1 MTPRLETINEKRLI
15 GNKMLLSFSN
25 YKIGELWKTF
35 MPKRNS
41 IKNNLNND
49 FISLTI
55 YPSNFFKNFNPL
67 IEFEK
72 WAVVEVSDFENMPSG
87 FDKLILPG
95 GLYAVFN
102 YKGLSNDNSFLRYI
116 MQSWL
121 PNSVYQLDNRPHFEI
136 LGSKYKNNHPLSEE
150 EIWVPIKEK

>member
-1 MTPRLETINEKRLI
+1 MLPRLETINEKRLI

-121 PNSVYQLDNRPHFEI
+121 PNSGYQLDNRPHFEI
-136 LGSKYKNNHPLSEE
+136 LGSKYKNNDPQSEE
-150 EIWVPIKEK
+150 EIWIPIMEK

>member
-1 MTPRLETINEKRLI
+1 MFV
-15 GNKMLLSFSN
+15 SFSN
-25 YKIGELWKTF
+25 YKIEELWKTF
-35 MPKRNS
+35 MPRRNS

-72 WAVVEVSDFENMPSG
+72 WAAVEVSDFENTSSE
-87 FDKLILPG
+87 FANLILPS

-102 YKGLSNDNSFLRYI
+102 YKGSSSDNSFFLYI
-116 MQSWL
+116 IQSWL

-136 LGSKYKNNHPLSEE
+136 LGSKYKNNDPQSEE
-150 EIWVPIKEK
+150 EIWIPIMEK

>member
-121 PNSVYQLDNRPHFEI
+121 PNSGYQLDNRPHFEI
-136 LGSKYKNNHPLSEE
+136 LGSKYKNNDPQSEE
-150 EIWVPIKEK
+150 EIWIPIMEK